1 MHFVL
6 VIRERRNSINK
17 GDNWIDDDIYKRII
31 EFTAQN
37 EVIKMNSNYSNVEK
51 EYGQTNT
58 FISIMLMTK
67 ITLDM

>member
-17 GDNWIDDDIYKRII
+17 GDNWIDYDIYKRII
-31 EFTAQN
+31 EFTAKN
-37 EVIKMNSNYSNVEK
+37 EIIKMNGNYSNVEK

-58 FISIMLMTK
+58 FISIMPMTK

>member
-31 EFTAQN
+31 EFTAKN
-37 EVIKMNSNYSNVEK
+37 EIIKMNSNYSNVEK
-51 EYGQTNT
+51 EHGQTNT
-58 FISIMLMTK
+58 FISIMPMTK

>member
-17 GDNWIDDDIYKRII
+17 GENWIDDDIYKRII
-31 EFTAQN
+31 EFTAKN
-37 EVIKMNSNYSNVEK
+37 EIIKMNSNYSNVEK

-58 FISIMLMTK
+58 FISIMPMTK
-67 ITLDM
+67 ITPDM

>member
-31 EFTAQN
+31 EFTAKN
-37 EVIKMNSNYSNVEK
+37 EIIKMNSNYSNVEK
-51 EYGQTNT
+51 GYGQTNT
-58 FISIMLMTK
+58 FISIMPMTK

>member
-31 EFTAQN
+31 EFTAKN
-37 EVIKMNSNYSNVEK
+37 EIIKMNSNYSNVEK

-58 FISIMLMTK
+58 FISIMPMTK